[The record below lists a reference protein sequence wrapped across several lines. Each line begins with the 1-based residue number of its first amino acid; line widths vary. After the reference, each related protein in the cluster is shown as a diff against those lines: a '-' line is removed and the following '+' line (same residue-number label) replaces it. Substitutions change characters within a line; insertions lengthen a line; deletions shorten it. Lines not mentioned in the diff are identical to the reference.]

1 MKVALKYKDD
11 IIRKIIATFTRP
23 SLEYVV
29 VVVCSLYLEIHVT
42 KKKKKEKY
50 TVATKWVSD

>member
-42 KKKKKEKY
+42 KKKKRK
-50 TVATKWVSD
+50 VHSGN